1 MCRWIAYKGSPRYL
15 SSLVTEP
22 EHSLIDQSLNAAEAK
37 TMTNGDGFGL
47 GWYGERREPGLYREV
62 LPAWSDENLKHLVH
76 QIRSPLFFAHVRAA
90 TGTATTRANC
100 HPFAH
105 GRFLFMHNGQIGGY
119 SRVRRRLEQ
128 RLPDELFPKRAGTTD
143 SELIFLLAV
152 AAGLETDPVG
162 AMAQVLE
169 MVRAEMLAAGIKDAL
184 RFTATLADGETLY
197 AFRYASDGK
206 APTLY
211 YCCCEDGTM
220 VVSEPLDRCGR
231 WVTVPSDHVLVCRTG
246 APCAIEP
253 FVVVEPGLA
262 APGLAAAAE

>member
-15 SSLVTEP
+15 ASLVTEP

-37 TMTNGDGFGL
+37 SVTNGDGFGL
-47 GWYGERREPGLYREV
+47 GWYGERPEPGLYREV
-62 LPAWSDENLKHLVH
+62 LPAWSDENLKHLAR

-105 GRFLFMHNGQIGGY
+105 GRHLFMHNGQIGGY
-119 SRVRRRLEQ
+119 CRVRRRLEQ
-128 RLPDELFPKRAGTTD
+128 RLPDELFPFRAGTTD
-143 SELIFLLAV
+143 SELIFLLAI
-152 AAGLETDPVG
+152 AAGLAADPIGVMG
-162 AMAQVLE
+162 RVLAEVLDE
-169 MVRAEMLAAGIKDAL
+169 MRAAGVTEAL

-197 AFRYASDGK
+197 AFRYASDQR

-211 YCCCEDGTM
+211 QCCCEDGTM

-231 WVTVPSDHVLVCRTG
+231 WVSVPTDHVLVCRKG
-246 APCAIEP
+246 AGCEILP
-253 FVVVEPGLA
+253 FTVAAGGAATALA
-262 APGLAAAAE
+262 AE